1 MYYWRTHGFR
11 SSFWDWAA
19 EETDHPGNTL
29 DAALVGQRVTSGPR
43 QLAVGEGLLAGVGER
58 DERGGAESEFAA
70 PSADDEPL
78 DQAAGAG
85 GLDEE
90 VQPVA
95 VSVPSLRGGTD
106 EGGRERLG
114 GMPASALGSRRR
126 GRDFDYSIHHECGR

>member
-1 MYYWRTHGFR
+1 MHLLYLDDSG
-11 SSFWDWAA
+11 AV
-19 EETDHPGNTL
+19 GN
-29 DAALVGQRVTSGPR
+29 ANEQYLVLGGVS
-43 QLAVGEGLLAGVGER
+43 GEGLLAGVGER

-70 PSADDEPL
+70 SSADDEPL
-78 DQAAGAG
+78 DPAAGAG
-85 GLDEE
+85 GLDEK